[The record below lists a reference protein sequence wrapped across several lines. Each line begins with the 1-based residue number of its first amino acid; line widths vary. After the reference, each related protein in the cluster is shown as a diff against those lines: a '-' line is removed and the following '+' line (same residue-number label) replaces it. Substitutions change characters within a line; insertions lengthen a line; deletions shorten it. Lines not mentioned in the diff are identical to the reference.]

1 MQSDEEKA
9 LRLRRTKLQAELAR
23 INVLLEDAIPPMPR
37 QHSEIANRRGGYPL
51 NEEDFRKNYNNQPP
65 RVRDL
70 FKGGEYRN
78 TDSNGNYV
86 TPEDN
91 NDSQG

>member
-1 MQSDEEKA
+1 MRSDEEKA

-23 INVLLEDAIPPMPR
+23 INGLLEDAIPPMPR

-51 NEEDFRKNYNNQPP
+51 NEEDFRKNYNAVDN
-65 RVRDL
+65 D
-70 FKGGEYRN
+70 FRN